1 MTVQVEQPT
10 RKKNQPSKTMRDRLS
25 VIEYAVGLIDPS
37 PYQARKRFREDGM
50 TELQDSIREHGIMQP
65 LLARPSPAAPE
76 RLELV
81 AGERRW
87 RGAAAVGLETVPVI
101 VRTISDTDAEEI
113 GLIENLQRED
123 LSALEEAEGF
133 ARLKELKDPDG
144 RALYTDERIAQKLG
158 VPLMRVR
165 MRLCLRR
172 CPEELMTAVDEG
184 RISVSTAGLV
194 GRIPDGQAR
203 AAAAKEILEPSRQE
217 VPLTRD
223 QAKEMIRERFMIR
236 VTKSDGFDPKDEG
249 LLPVTLDPD
258 TGERLWG
265 GSCED
270 CPHRS
275 GNNPDVQ
282 GDLAVAGSAEG
293 KQTGG
298 RTKGLDPN
306 LCTNPGCHR
315 KKLEAAWKRK
325 KAAATER
332 GQAVL
337 EGDEA
342 KKVFSGWQGELAYD
356 AKYVDLDGKPG
367 WQDVGSQ
374 GQLVDKKWRSVLK
387 GKDGLEVVMAKH
399 PTTGKVVELVDRK
412 AARQALRTESTEDG
426 KASAKDA
433 QAKEANRKRKELEKR
448 ALGHAQE
455 ALSQIVEDVWKC
467 GPADVGLL
475 KLVWGLALDASGAD
489 GAQYLAQWLE
499 VKSEKGARGRDHHD
513 ALCAHVEAVAG
524 TDAGAWLAF
533 VVAALLAKNM
543 RWQGMHAAG
552 LEPLISLLGI
562 DVPSL
567 VTRAEEKLGLG
578 RSKPAKKK
586 KAATRAA

>member
-1 MTVQVEQPT
+1 M
-10 RKKNQPSKTMRDRLS
+10 SDRLS

-37 PYQARKRFREDGM
+37 PYQARKRFREEGM
-50 TELQDSIREHGIMQP
+50 EELQDSIREHGIMQP

-101 VRTISDTDAEEI
+101 VRPLSDTDAEEI

-158 VPLMRVR
+158 VPLKRVR

-172 CPEELMTAVDEG
+172 CPEELMEAVDAG
-184 RISVSTAGLV
+184 DVSASTASLV
-194 GRIPDGQAR
+194 GRIPDAKAR
-203 AAAAKEILEPSRQE
+203 VEAAKEIMAPSQQE
-217 VPLTRD
+217 VPLTKA
-223 QAKEMIRERFMIR
+223 QAEEMIRDRFMIR
-236 VTKSDGFDPKDEG
+236 VRKSDGFDPKDEG
-249 LLPVTLDPD
+249 LLPVTLDPE

-282 GDLAVAGSAEG
+282 GDLAVAGSLEG
-293 KQTGG
+293 KKGG
-298 RTKGLDPN
+298 GSRGLDPN

-315 KKLEAAWKRK
+315 KKLETAWKRK

-332 GQAVL
+332 GQPTL
-337 EGDEA
+337 EGEEA
-342 KKVFSGWQGELAYD
+342 KKVFSGWQGSLPYD
-356 AKYVDLDGKPG
+356 AKYVDLDSKPE
-367 WQDVGSQ
+367 WNDVGSQ

-387 GKDGLEVVMAKH
+387 GKEGLEVVLAKH

-412 AARQALRTESTEDG
+412 TARQALRTESTVDG
-426 KASAKDA
+426 KSSAKVA
-433 QAKEANRKRKELEKR
+433 QEKEAARKRKELEKR
-448 ALGHAQE
+448 ALGTAQE
-455 ALSQIVEDVWKC
+455 ALSQIVEDVRKC

-499 VKSEKGARGRDHHD
+499 IKSEKGARGRDHHD

-543 RWQGMHAAG
+543 RWQGMHTEG
-552 LEPLISLLGI
+552 LEPLIDLLGI

-567 VTRAEEKLGLG
+567 VTRAEEKLGW
-578 RSKPAKKK
+578 SKPAKKK
-586 KAATRAA
+586 KAATPAE